1 MEKVTQFFAILGAFS
16 ALCGL
21 IAKALPPGKAQAA
34 FAWLGTLSA
43 PKALPAPP
51 PDAPKDGAS

>member
-21 IAKALPPGKAQAA
+21 IAKALIN
-34 FAWLGTLSA
+34 TN
-43 PKALPAPP
+43 PKIRFLF
-51 PDAPKDGAS
+51 